1 MLMCVNFFRSMR
13 VRKICL
19 DLGMATSTYLLR
31 IQMQSL
37 FLIFAAALLIF
48 APTPSWAQ
56 LKLNNPST
64 KPINPPSSSSG
75 TGLSNPIANAV
86 STPRDFIV
94 AVVDSV
100 PITNHDV
107 NVRLELQRTQAAQQG
122 RTILKSDVTLRDALE
137 KLITEKALLQNAKD
151 SGIAIDDEAL
161 DLAEQRQAAQ
171 NQTTVEAMRA
181 KTLASGSSI
190 EKARKDLHD
199 QLMLQRFVERN
210 VPGRIRVT
218 DVEIDNAIKSREKA
232 SVSTAAEMELGHI
245 FISVPE
251 NSSDARVA
259 ELRAKAQSALDR
271 VQRGGNFG
279 AIAKEVS
286 QGPEKENNGLMGVRP
301 ADRYPSL
308 FVDAVANLRIGETAP
323 LVQSGAGFHILKLVS
338 KRTVTNATI
347 TETRARHILL
357 RPGGQLS
364 QTAARAQLATYKTQ
378 IESGRADFAQ
388 LAQQHSQDAS
398 AAGGGDLGWVAPGM
412 FVPEFEEVMNKLQ
425 IGQIADPLVSRF
437 GVHLVQVLARR
448 EAPITERELRDLV
461 RNSLREKKYDETYQ
475 LWAQEVRGRAYI
487 EYRDPPL

>member
-1 MLMCVNFFRSMR
+1 MHM
-13 VRKICL
+13 
-19 DLGMATSTYLLR
+19 
-31 IQMQSL
+31 
-37 FLIFAAALLIF
+37 FLKSFNGIWLVFAFALVLCFHPF
-48 APTPSWAQ
+48 AQAQ
-56 LKLNNPST
+56 LKLNNPSI
-64 KPINPPSSSSG
+64 KPLNPPTSNTG
-75 TGLSNPIANAV
+75 TGLANPITNAI

-107 NVRLELQRTQAAQQG
+107 NARLELQRTQAAQQG
-122 RTILKSDVTLRDALE
+122 RAILKSDVTLRDVLE

-151 SGIAIDDEAL
+151 TGGVIDEEAL
-161 DLAEQRQAAQ
+161 ALAEQRQAAQ

-190 EKARKDLHD
+190 EKARKDLLD
-199 QLMLQRFVERN
+199 QMMLQRFVERN
-210 VPGRIRVT
+210 VPGRIRIT
-218 DVEIDNAIKSREKA
+218 EVEIDNAIKARDKA

-251 NSSDARVA
+251 NSSDARVE
-259 ELRAKAQSALDR
+259 ELRAKAQLTLER

-286 QGPEKENNGLMGVRP
+286 QGPEKETNGLMGVRP
-301 ADRYPSL
+301 AERYPSL
-308 FVDAVANLRIGETAP
+308 FVDAVSALRIGDVAP

-338 KRTVTNATI
+338 KRNVTNATI

-364 QTAARAQLATYKTQ
+364 QTTARSQLATYKTQ

-425 IGQIADPLVSRF
+425 LGQIADPLVSRF

-448 EAPITERELRDLV
+448 DAPITERELRDLV

-487 EYRDPPL
+487 EYRDPPI

>member
-1 MLMCVNFFRSMR
+1 MCVKFSHLRAL
-13 VRKICL
+13 VC
-19 DLGMATSTYLLR
+19 ATSLV
-31 IQMQSL
+31 L
-37 FLIFAAALLIF
+37 FV
-48 APTPSWAQ
+48 PTASWAQ
-56 LKLNNPST
+56 LKINNPSN
-64 KPINPPSSSSG
+64 KPLNPPSTSSG
-75 TGLSNPIANAV
+75 TGLSNPIANAI

-107 NVRLELQRTQAAQQG
+107 NARLELQRTQAAQQG
-122 RTILKSDVTLRDALE
+122 RAILKSDVTLRDVLE

-151 SGIAIDDEAL
+151 TGVVIDEEAL

-190 EKARKDLHD
+190 EKARKDLLD
-199 QLMLQRFVERN
+199 QMMLQRFVERN
-210 VPGRIRVT
+210 VPGRIRIT
-218 DVEIDNAIKSREKA
+218 DVEIDNAIKARDKA
-232 SVSTAAEMELGHI
+232 SVSTAAEIELGHI

-251 NSSDARVA
+251 NSSDIRIA
-259 ELRAKAQSALDR
+259 ELRTKAQSTLER

-308 FVDAVANLRIGETAP
+308 FVDAVASLRVGEFAP

-425 IGQIADPLVSRF
+425 PGQIADPLASRF

-448 EAPITERELRDLV
+448 DAPITERELRDLV

-487 EYRDPPL
+487 EYRDPPI

>member
-1 MLMCVNFFRSMR
+1 MHMFLNFFNH
-13 VRKICL
+13 IW
-19 DLGMATSTYLLR
+19 
-31 IQMQSL
+31 
-37 FLIFAAALLIF
+37 LIFAFALVFCFHPF
-48 APTPSWAQ
+48 AQAQ
-56 LKLNNPST
+56 LKLNNPSI
-64 KPINPPSSSSG
+64 KPLNPPSSNTG
-75 TGLSNPIANAV
+75 TGLANPITNV
-86 STPRDFIV
+86 ISTPRDFIV

-107 NVRLELQRTQAAQQG
+107 NARLELQRTQAAQQG
-122 RTILKSDVTLRDALE
+122 RAILKSDVTLRDVLE

-151 SGIAIDDEAL
+151 TGTVIDEEAL

-171 NQTTVEAMRA
+171 NQTTIEAMRA

-190 EKARKDLHD
+190 EKARKDLLE
-199 QLMLQRFVERN
+199 QMMLQRFVERN
-210 VPGRIRVT
+210 VPGRIRIT
-218 DVEIDNAIKSREKA
+218 DVEIDNAIKVRDTA

-251 NSSDARVA
+251 NSNDARIT
-259 ELRAKAQSALDR
+259 ELRAKAQSTLER

-286 QGPEKENNGLMGVRP
+286 HGPEKENNGLMGVRP

-308 FVDAVANLRIGETAP
+308 FVDAVASLRIGEVAP

-378 IESGRADFAQ
+378 IEAGRADFAQ

-425 IGQIADPLVSRF
+425 PGQIAEPLVSRF

-487 EYRDPPL
+487 EYRDPPI

>member
-1 MLMCVNFFRSMR
+1 MHMFLNSFN
-13 VRKICL
+13 
-19 DLGMATSTYLLR
+19 R
-31 IQMQSL
+31 IWL
-37 FLIFAAALLIF
+37 VFAFALVLCFHPF
-48 APTPSWAQ
+48 AQAQ
-56 LKLNNPST
+56 LKLNNPSI
-64 KPINPPSSSSG
+64 KPLNPPSSNTG
-75 TGLSNPIANAV
+75 TGLANPITNAI

-107 NVRLELQRTQAAQQG
+107 NARLELQRTQAAQQG
-122 RTILKSDVTLRDALE
+122 RAILKSDVTLRDVLE

-151 SGIAIDDEAL
+151 TGGVIDEEAL

-190 EKARKDLHD
+190 EKARKDLLD
-199 QLMLQRFVERN
+199 QMMLQRLVERN
-210 VPGRIRVT
+210 VPGRIRIT
-218 DVEIDNAIKSREKA
+218 DVEIDNAIKARDKA

-251 NSSDARVA
+251 NSSDARIA
-259 ELRAKAQSALDR
+259 ELRAKAQSTLER
-271 VQRGGNFG
+271 IQRGGNFG

-308 FVDAVANLRIGETAP
+308 FVDAVASLRIGDVAP

-364 QTAARAQLATYKTQ
+364 QTTARAQLATYKTQ

-398 AAGGGDLGWVAPGM
+398 APGGGDLGWVAPGM

-425 IGQIADPLVSRF
+425 PGQIADPLVSRF

-448 EAPITERELRDLV
+448 DAPITERELRDLV

-487 EYRDPPL
+487 EYRDPPI

>member
-1 MLMCVNFFRSMR
+1 MLMCVKFFH
-13 VRKICL
+13 
-19 DLGMATSTYLLR
+19 LR
-31 IQMQSL
+31 ALVCAASL
-37 FLIFAAALLIF
+37 VLFV
-48 APTPSWAQ
+48 PTASWAQ
-56 LKLNNPST
+56 LKINNPGN
-64 KPINPPSSSSG
+64 KPLNPPSTSSG
-75 TGLSNPIANAV
+75 TGLSNPIANAI

-107 NVRLELQRTQAAQQG
+107 NARLELQRTQAAQQG
-122 RTILKSDVTLRDALE
+122 RAILKSDVTLRDVLE

-151 SGIAIDDEAL
+151 TGVVIDDEAM

-199 QLMLQRFVERN
+199 QMMLQRFVERN
-210 VPGRIRVT
+210 VPGRIRIT
-218 DVEIDNAIKSREKA
+218 DVEIDNAIKVRDKA

-251 NSSDARVA
+251 NSSDARIA
-259 ELRAKAQSALDR
+259 ELRAKAQSTLER

-308 FVDAVANLRIGETAP
+308 FVDAVASLRIGEIAP

-364 QTAARAQLATYKTQ
+364 QTTARAQLATYKTQ

-425 IGQIADPLVSRF
+425 PGQIADPLVSRF

-487 EYRDPPL
+487 EYRDPPI

>member
-1 MLMCVNFFRSMR
+1 MLMFLNS
-13 VRKICL
+13 L
-19 DLGMATSTYLLR
+19 NR
-31 IQMQSL
+31 IWL
-37 FLIFAAALLIF
+37 TFAFALVF
-48 APTPSWAQ
+48 CFQPPAWAQ
-56 LKLNNPST
+56 LKLSNPST
-64 KPINPPSSSSG
+64 KPINPPSTGSG
-75 TGLSNPIANAV
+75 TGLANPVLNAI

-94 AVVDSV
+94 AVVNSV

-107 NVRLELQRTQAAQQG
+107 SARLELQRAQAAQQG
-122 RTILKSDVTLRDALE
+122 RAILKSDVTLREALE

-151 SGIAIDDEAL
+151 SGIVIDDEAL

-181 KTLASGSSI
+181 KTLAAGSSV

-199 QLMLQRFVERN
+199 QLLLQRLVERN
-210 VPGRIRVT
+210 VPGRIRIT
-218 DVEIDNAIKSREKA
+218 DVEIDNTIKSRDKA

-259 ELRAKAQSALDR
+259 ELRAKAQSTLER

-308 FVDAVANLRIGETAP
+308 FVDAVAPLRIGDVAP

-364 QTAARAQLATYKTQ
+364 QTTARAQLATYKTQ

-398 AAGGGDLGWVAPGM
+398 AASGGDLGWVAPGM

-425 IGQIADPLVSRF
+425 PGQIADPLVSRF

-461 RNSLREKKYDETYQ
+461 RNSLREKKYDETYK
-475 LWAQEVRGRAYI
+475 LWSEEVRGRAYI
-487 EYRDPPL
+487 EYRDPPI

>member
-1 MLMCVNFFRSMR
+1 MLMFLNS
-13 VRKICL
+13 L
-19 DLGMATSTYLLR
+19 NR
-31 IQMQSL
+31 IWL
-37 FLIFAAALLIF
+37 TFALALVF
-48 APTPSWAQ
+48 CFQPPAWAQ
-56 LKLNNPST
+56 LKLNNPSS
-64 KPINPPSSSSG
+64 KPINPPSTGSG
-75 TGLSNPIANAV
+75 TGLANPVTNAI

-94 AVVDSV
+94 AVVNSV

-107 NVRLELQRTQAAQQG
+107 STRLELQRAQATQQG
-122 RTILKSDVTLRDALE
+122 RAILKSDVTLREALE

-151 SGIAIDDEAL
+151 SGIVIDDEAL

-181 KTLASGSSI
+181 KTLASGSSV

-199 QLMLQRFVERN
+199 QLLLQRLVERN
-210 VPGRIRVT
+210 VPGRIRIT
-218 DVEIDNAIKSREKA
+218 DLEIDNTIKSRDKA

-259 ELRAKAQSALDR
+259 ELRAKAQSTLER

-308 FVDAVANLRIGETAP
+308 FVDAVAPLRVGDLAP

-364 QTAARAQLATYKTQ
+364 QTTARAQLATYKTQ
-378 IESGRADFAQ
+378 IESGRADFGQ

-425 IGQIADPLVSRF
+425 PGQIADPLVSRF

-461 RNSLREKKYDETYQ
+461 RNSLREKKYDETYK
-475 LWAQEVRGRAYI
+475 LWSEEVRGRAYI
-487 EYRDPPL
+487 EYRDPPI

>member
-1 MLMCVNFFRSMR
+1 MMHMFLNSSIRLWIVLAFALFF
-13 VRKICL
+13 C
-19 DLGMATSTYLLR
+19 
-31 IQMQSL
+31 IQP
-37 FLIFAAALLIF
+37 IA
-48 APTPSWAQ
+48 WAQ

-151 SGIAIDDEAL
+151 YGIAIDDDAL

-251 NSSDARVA
+251 NSSEARVA

-323 LVQSGAGFHILKLVS
+323 LVQSGAGYHILKLVS

-378 IESGRADFAQ
+378 IESSRADFAQ

>member
-1 MLMCVNFFRSMR
+1 MHMFLNS
-13 VRKICL
+13 L
-19 DLGMATSTYLLR
+19 NR
-31 IQMQSL
+31 IWL
-37 FLIFAAALLIF
+37 TFALALVF
-48 APTPSWAQ
+48 CFQPPAWAQ
-56 LKLNNPST
+56 LKLNNPSS
-64 KPINPPSSSSG
+64 KPINPPSTGSG
-75 TGLSNPIANAV
+75 TGLANPVTNAI

-94 AVVDSV
+94 AVVNSV

-107 NVRLELQRTQAAQQG
+107 STRLELQRAQATQQG
-122 RTILKSDVTLRDALE
+122 RAILKSDVTLREALE

-151 SGIAIDDEAL
+151 SGIVIDDEAL

-181 KTLASGSSI
+181 KTLASGSSV

-199 QLMLQRFVERN
+199 QLLLQRLVERN
-210 VPGRIRVT
+210 VPGRIRIT
-218 DVEIDNAIKSREKA
+218 DVEIDNTIKSRDKA

-259 ELRAKAQSALDR
+259 ELRAKAQSTLER

-308 FVDAVANLRIGETAP
+308 FVDAVAPLRVGDVAP

-364 QTAARAQLATYKTQ
+364 QTTARAQLATYKTQ
-378 IESGRADFAQ
+378 IEAGRADFGQ

-425 IGQIADPLVSRF
+425 PGQIADPLVSRF

-461 RNSLREKKYDETYQ
+461 RNSLREKKYDETYK
-475 LWAQEVRGRAYI
+475 LWSEEVRGRAYI
-487 EYRDPPL
+487 EYRDPPI

>member
-1 MLMCVNFFRSMR
+1 MMLMCVKFYR
-13 VRKICL
+13 
-19 DLGMATSTYLLR
+19 LR
-31 IQMQSL
+31 
-37 FLIFAAALLIF
+37 ALLCATLLVLF
-48 APTPSWAQ
+48 VPVASWAQ
-56 LKLNNPST
+56 LKLNNPGS
-64 KPINPPSSSSG
+64 KPINPSSSSTG
-75 TGLSNPIANAV
+75 TGLANPLASAI

-107 NVRLELQRTQAAQQG
+107 NARLELQRLQAAQQG
-122 RTILKSDVTLRDALE
+122 RAILKSDVTLRDVLE

-151 SGIAIDDEAL
+151 SGVVIDDEAL

-210 VPGRIRVT
+210 VPGRIRIS
-218 DVEIDNAIKSREKA
+218 DVEINNAINSRDKA
-232 SVSTAAEMELGHI
+232 SVSTAAEIELGHI

-259 ELRAKAQSALDR
+259 ELRAKAQSTLER

-301 ADRYPSL
+301 TDRYPSL
-308 FVDAVANLRIGETAP
+308 FVDAVAPLRIGEIAP
-323 LVQSGAGFHILKLVS
+323 LVQSGAGFHILKLMS

-364 QTAARAQLATYKTQ
+364 QTAARAQLSTYKTQ
-378 IESGRADFAQ
+378 IESGRADFAL

-398 AAGGGDLGWVAPGM
+398 AASGGDLGWVAPGM

-425 IGQIADPLVSRF
+425 PGQIADPLVSRF
-437 GVHLVQVLARR
+437 GVHLLQVLARR

-487 EYRDPPL
+487 EYRDPPI

>member
-1 MLMCVNFFRSMR
+1 MPMRVNFSHLRAF
-13 VRKICL
+13 IC
-19 DLGMATSTYLLR
+19 AV
-31 IQMQSL
+31 SL
-37 FLIFAAALLIF
+37 ISISVVA
-48 APTPSWAQ
+48 WAQ
-56 LKLNNPST
+56 LKLNNPSS
-64 KPINPPSSSSG
+64 KPINPASTGTG
-75 TGLSNPIANAV
+75 TGLANPVASAM

-107 NVRLELQRTQAAQQG
+107 NARLELQRVQAAQQG
-122 RTILKSDVTLRDALE
+122 RAILKSDVTLRDVLE

-151 SGIAIDDEAL
+151 AGIVIDDDAL

-181 KTLASGSSI
+181 KTLASGSSV

-210 VPGRIRVT
+210 VPGRIRIT
-218 DVEIDNAIKSREKA
+218 DVEIDNAIKARDKA
-232 SVSTAAEMELGHI
+232 NVTTEAEMELGHI
-245 FISVPE
+245 FIAVPE
-251 NSSDARVA
+251 NSTDARVA
-259 ELRAKAQSALDR
+259 ELRTKAQSALER

-308 FVDAVANLRIGETAP
+308 FVGAVASLRIGEVAP

-425 IGQIADPLVSRF
+425 PGQISDPLVSRF
-437 GVHLVQVLARR
+437 GVHLVQVMARR

-461 RNSLREKKYDETYQ
+461 RNTLREKKYDETYQ

>member
-1 MLMCVNFFRSMR
+1 MMLMCVKFSR
-13 VRKICL
+13 
-19 DLGMATSTYLLR
+19 LR
-31 IQMQSL
+31 
-37 FLIFAAALLIF
+37 ALLCATLLVLF
-48 APTPSWAQ
+48 VPVSGWAQ
-56 LKLNNPST
+56 LKLNNPGS
-64 KPINPPSSSSG
+64 KPINPSSSSTG
-75 TGLSNPIANAV
+75 TGLANPLASAI

-107 NVRLELQRTQAAQQG
+107 NARLELQRIQAAQQG
-122 RTILKSDVTLRDALE
+122 RAILKSDVTLRDVLE

-151 SGIAIDDEAL
+151 TGVVIDDEAL

-210 VPGRIRVT
+210 VPGRIRIS
-218 DVEIDNAIKSREKA
+218 DVEIDNAIKSRDKA
-232 SVSTAAEMELGHI
+232 SVSTAAEIELGHI

-259 ELRAKAQSALDR
+259 ELRAKAQSTLER

-301 ADRYPSL
+301 TDRYPSL
-308 FVDAVANLRIGETAP
+308 FVDAVAPLRIGEVAP
-323 LVQSGAGFHILKLVS
+323 LVQSGAGFHILKLMS

-398 AAGGGDLGWVAPGM
+398 AASGGDLGWVAPGM

-425 IGQIADPLVSRF
+425 PGQIAEPLVSRF

-487 EYRDPPL
+487 EYRDPPI

>member
-13 VRKICL
+13 VCKISP
-19 DLGMATSTYLLR
+19 DQNTAASTLLVR
-31 IQMQSL
+31 MQLQLL
-37 FLIFAAALLIF
+37 FLLFAAALLAF
-48 APTPSWAQ
+48 VPSPSWAQ

-218 DVEIDNAIKSREKA
+218 DIEIDNAIKSREKA

-378 IESGRADFAQ
+378 IESDRADFAQ

>member
-1 MLMCVNFFRSMR
+1 MCVKFPHTR
-13 VRKICL
+13 
-19 DLGMATSTYLLR
+19 
-31 IQMQSL
+31 
-37 FLIFAAALLIF
+37 ALLCAASQVLFVPFSI
-48 APTPSWAQ
+48 WAQ

-64 KPINPPSSSSG
+64 KPLNPPSSSTG
-75 TGLSNPIANAV
+75 TGLANPIANPI

-107 NVRLELQRTQAAQQG
+107 NARLELQRVQAAQQG
-122 RTILKSDVTLRDALE
+122 RAILKSDVTLRDVLE

-151 SGIAIDDEAL
+151 TGVVIDNEAL

-181 KTLASGSSI
+181 KTLATGSSI
-190 EKARKDLHD
+190 EKARKDLLD
-199 QLMLQRFVERN
+199 QMMLQRFVERN
-210 VPGRIRVT
+210 VPGRIRIT
-218 DVEIDNAIKSREKA
+218 DVEIDNAIKARDKA

-251 NSSDARVA
+251 NSSDTRIA
-259 ELRAKAQSALDR
+259 ELRTKAQSTLER

-286 QGPEKENNGLMGVRP
+286 QGPEKETNGLMGVRP

-308 FVDAVANLRIGETAP
+308 FVDAVAALRIGDVAP

-378 IESGRADFAQ
+378 IEAGRADFAQ

-425 IGQIADPLVSRF
+425 PGQIAEPLVSRF

-487 EYRDPPL
+487 EYRDPPI

>member
-1 MLMCVNFFRSMR
+1 MLMFLNS
-13 VRKICL
+13 L
-19 DLGMATSTYLLR
+19 NR
-31 IQMQSL
+31 IWL
-37 FLIFAAALLIF
+37 TFAFALVF
-48 APTPSWAQ
+48 CFQPPAWAQ
-56 LKLNNPST
+56 LKLNNPSS
-64 KPINPPSSSSG
+64 KPINPPSTGSG
-75 TGLSNPIANAV
+75 TGLANPVTNAI

-94 AVVDSV
+94 AVVNSV

-107 NVRLELQRTQAAQQG
+107 STRLELQRAQATQQG
-122 RTILKSDVTLRDALE
+122 RAILKSDVTLREALE

-151 SGIAIDDEAL
+151 SGIVIDDEAL

-181 KTLASGSSI
+181 KTLASGSSV

-199 QLMLQRFVERN
+199 QLLLQRLVERN
-210 VPGRIRVT
+210 VPGRIRIT
-218 DVEIDNAIKSREKA
+218 DVEIDNTIKSRDKA

-259 ELRAKAQSALDR
+259 ELRAKAQSTLER

-308 FVDAVANLRIGETAP
+308 FVDAVAPLRVGDVAP

-364 QTAARAQLATYKTQ
+364 QTTARAQLATYKTQ
-378 IESGRADFAQ
+378 IESGRADFGQ

-425 IGQIADPLVSRF
+425 PGQIADPLVSRF

-461 RNSLREKKYDETYQ
+461 RNSLREKKYDETYK
-475 LWAQEVRGRAYI
+475 LWSEEVRGRAYI
-487 EYRDPPL
+487 EYRDPPI

>member
-1 MLMCVNFFRSMR
+1 MYMFLNS
-13 VRKICL
+13 L
-19 DLGMATSTYLLR
+19 NR
-31 IQMQSL
+31 IWLS
-37 FLIFAAALLIF
+37 FAFALVFSCQPL
-48 APTPSWAQ
+48 AWAQ
-56 LKLNNPST
+56 LKLNNPSS
-64 KPINPPSSSSG
+64 KPINPPSSSTG
-75 TGLSNPIANAV
+75 TGLANPVANAI

-107 NVRLELQRTQAAQQG
+107 NTRLELQRTQAAQQG
-122 RTILKSDVTLRDALE
+122 RAILKSDVTLREALE

-151 SGIAIDDEAL
+151 SGIVIDDEAL

-181 KTLASGSSI
+181 KTLASGFSI

-199 QLMLQRFVERN
+199 QLLLQRLVERN
-210 VPGRIRVT
+210 VPGRIRIT
-218 DVEIDNAIKSREKA
+218 DVEIDNAIKSRDKA

-251 NSSDARVA
+251 NSSDARIA
-259 ELRAKAQSALDR
+259 ELRAKAQSALER

-308 FVDAVANLRIGETAP
+308 FVDAVAPLRIGDVAP

-364 QTAARAQLATYKTQ
+364 QTTARAQLATYKTQ

-425 IGQIADPLVSRF
+425 PGQIADPLVSRF
-437 GVHLVQVLARR
+437 GVHLLQVLARR

-461 RNSLREKKYDETYQ
+461 RNTLREKKYDETYQ

-487 EYRDPPL
+487 EYRDPPI

>member
-1 MLMCVNFFRSMR
+1 MLMFLNS
-13 VRKICL
+13 L
-19 DLGMATSTYLLR
+19 NR
-31 IQMQSL
+31 IWLM
-37 FLIFAAALLIF
+37 FAFALVF
-48 APTPSWAQ
+48 CFQPPAWAQ
-56 LKLNNPST
+56 LKLNNPSS
-64 KPINPPSSSSG
+64 KPINPPSTGSG
-75 TGLSNPIANAV
+75 TGLANPVTNAI

-94 AVVDSV
+94 AVVNSV

-107 NVRLELQRTQAAQQG
+107 STRLELQRAQATQQG
-122 RTILKSDVTLRDALE
+122 RAILKSDVTLREALE

-151 SGIAIDDEAL
+151 SGIVIDDEAL

-181 KTLASGSSI
+181 KTLASGSSV

-199 QLMLQRFVERN
+199 QLLLQRLVERN
-210 VPGRIRVT
+210 VPGRIRIT
-218 DVEIDNAIKSREKA
+218 DLEIDNTIKSRDKA

-259 ELRAKAQSALDR
+259 ELRAKAQSTLER

-308 FVDAVANLRIGETAP
+308 FVDAVAPLRVGDFAP
-323 LVQSGAGFHILKLVS
+323 LVQSGAGFHILKLDS

-364 QTAARAQLATYKTQ
+364 QTTARAQLATYKTQ
-378 IESGRADFAQ
+378 IESGRADFGQ

-425 IGQIADPLVSRF
+425 PGQIADPLVSRF

-461 RNSLREKKYDETYQ
+461 RNSLREKKYDETYK
-475 LWAQEVRGRAYI
+475 LWSEEVRGRAYI
-487 EYRDPPL
+487 EYRDPPI

>member
-1 MLMCVNFFRSMR
+1 MFLNS
-13 VRKICL
+13 L
-19 DLGMATSTYLLR
+19 NR
-31 IQMQSL
+31 IWL
-37 FLIFAAALLIF
+37 TFAFALVF
-48 APTPSWAQ
+48 CFQPPAWAQ
-56 LKLNNPST
+56 LKLNNPSS
-64 KPINPPSSSSG
+64 KPINPPSTGSG
-75 TGLSNPIANAV
+75 TGLANPVTNAI

-94 AVVDSV
+94 AVVNSV

-107 NVRLELQRTQAAQQG
+107 STRLELQRAQAAQQG
-122 RTILKSDVTLRDALE
+122 RAILKSDVTLREALE

-151 SGIAIDDEAL
+151 SGIVIDDEAL

-181 KTLASGSSI
+181 KTLASGSSV

-199 QLMLQRFVERN
+199 QLLLQRLVERN
-210 VPGRIRVT
+210 VPGRIRIT
-218 DVEIDNAIKSREKA
+218 DMEIDNTIKSRDKA

-259 ELRAKAQSALDR
+259 ELRAKAQSTLER

-308 FVDAVANLRIGETAP
+308 FVDAVAPLRVGDLAP

-364 QTAARAQLATYKTQ
+364 QTTARAQLATYKTQ
-378 IESGRADFAQ
+378 IESGRADFGQ

-425 IGQIADPLVSRF
+425 PGQIADPLVSRF

-461 RNSLREKKYDETYQ
+461 RNSLREKKYDETYK
-475 LWAQEVRGRAYI
+475 LWSEEVRGRAYI
-487 EYRDPPL
+487 EYRDPPI

>member
-1 MLMCVNFFRSMR
+1 MFLNS
-13 VRKICL
+13 L
-19 DLGMATSTYLLR
+19 NR
-31 IQMQSL
+31 IWL
-37 FLIFAAALLIF
+37 TFAFALVF
-48 APTPSWAQ
+48 CFQPSAWAQ
-56 LKLNNPST
+56 LKLNNPSS
-64 KPINPPSSSSG
+64 KPINPPSTGSG
-75 TGLSNPIANAV
+75 TGLANPVTNAI

-94 AVVDSV
+94 AVVNSV

-107 NVRLELQRTQAAQQG
+107 STRLELQRAQAAQQG
-122 RTILKSDVTLRDALE
+122 RAILKSDVTLREALE

-151 SGIAIDDEAL
+151 SGIVIDDEAL

-181 KTLASGSSI
+181 KTLASGSSV

-199 QLMLQRFVERN
+199 QLLLQRLVERN
-210 VPGRIRVT
+210 VPGRIRIT
-218 DVEIDNAIKSREKA
+218 DLEIDNTIKSRDKA

-259 ELRAKAQSALDR
+259 ELRAKAQSTLER

-308 FVDAVANLRIGETAP
+308 FVDAVAPLRVGDVAP

-364 QTAARAQLATYKTQ
+364 QTTARAQLATYKTQ
-378 IESGRADFAQ
+378 IESGRADFGQ

-425 IGQIADPLVSRF
+425 PGQIADPLVSRF

-461 RNSLREKKYDETYQ
+461 RNSLREKKYDETYK
-475 LWAQEVRGRAYI
+475 LWSEEVRGRAYI
-487 EYRDPPL
+487 EYRDPPI

>member
-1 MLMCVNFFRSMR
+1 MLMCVKFFH
-13 VRKICL
+13 
-19 DLGMATSTYLLR
+19 LR
-31 IQMQSL
+31 ALVCAASL
-37 FLIFAAALLIF
+37 VLFV
-48 APTPSWAQ
+48 PTASWAQ
-56 LKLNNPST
+56 LKINNPSN
-64 KPINPPSSSSG
+64 KPLNPPSTSSG
-75 TGLSNPIANAV
+75 TGLSNPIANAI

-107 NVRLELQRTQAAQQG
+107 NARLELQRTQAAQQG
-122 RTILKSDVTLRDALE
+122 RAILKSDVTLRDVLE

-151 SGIAIDDEAL
+151 TGVVIDEEAL

-190 EKARKDLHD
+190 EKARKDLLD
-199 QLMLQRFVERN
+199 QMMLQRFVERN
-210 VPGRIRVT
+210 VPGRIRIT
-218 DVEIDNAIKSREKA
+218 DVEINNAIKVRDTA

-251 NSSDARVA
+251 NSSDARIA
-259 ELRAKAQSALDR
+259 ELRAKAQSTLER

-279 AIAKEVS
+279 AIAKEAS

-308 FVDAVANLRIGETAP
+308 FVDAVASLRVGEIAP

-364 QTAARAQLATYKTQ
+364 QTTARAQLATYKTQ

-425 IGQIADPLVSRF
+425 PGQIADPLVSRF

-448 EAPITERELRDLV
+448 EAPIAERELRDLV

-487 EYRDPPL
+487 EYRDPPI

>member
-1 MLMCVNFFRSMR
+1 MLMCVKFSHPR
-13 VRKICL
+13 
-19 DLGMATSTYLLR
+19 
-31 IQMQSL
+31 
-37 FLIFAAALLIF
+37 ALLCAASLVLF
-48 APTPSWAQ
+48 VPFVSWAQ

-64 KPINPPSSSSG
+64 KPLNPPSSSTG
-75 TGLSNPIANAV
+75 TGLANPIANAI

-107 NVRLELQRTQAAQQG
+107 NARLELQRTQAAQQG
-122 RTILKSDVTLRDALE
+122 RAILKSDVTLRDVLE

-151 SGIAIDDEAL
+151 TGVVIDDEAL

-171 NQTTVEAMRA
+171 NQTTVEDMRA

-199 QLMLQRFVERN
+199 QMMLQRFVERN
-210 VPGRIRVT
+210 VPGRIRIT
-218 DVEIDNAIKSREKA
+218 DVEIDNAIKVRDKA

-251 NSSDARVA
+251 NSSEARVA
-259 ELRAKAQSALDR
+259 ELRAKAQSILER
-271 VQRGGNFG
+271 VLRGGNFG

-286 QGPEKENNGLMGVRP
+286 QGPEKENSGLMGVRL

-308 FVDAVANLRIGETAP
+308 FVDAVAPLRIGDVAP
-323 LVQSGAGFHILKLVS
+323 LVKSGAGFHILKLVS
-338 KRTVTNATI
+338 RRTVTNATI

-364 QTAARAQLATYKTQ
+364 QTTARAQLATYKTQ

-398 AAGGGDLGWVAPGM
+398 AAAGGDLGWVAPGM

-425 IGQIADPLVSRF
+425 PGQIADPLVSRF

-487 EYRDPPL
+487 EYRDPPI

>member
-1 MLMCVNFFRSMR
+1 MHMFLNSFN
-13 VRKICL
+13 
-19 DLGMATSTYLLR
+19 R
-31 IQMQSL
+31 IWLS
-37 FLIFAAALLIF
+37 FAFALVFCFHPF
-48 APTPSWAQ
+48 AQAQ
-56 LKLNNPST
+56 LKLNNPSI
-64 KPINPPSSSSG
+64 KPLNPPSSNTG
-75 TGLSNPIANAV
+75 TGLANPITNV
-86 STPRDFIV
+86 ISTPRDFIV

-107 NVRLELQRTQAAQQG
+107 NARLELQRTQAAQQG
-122 RTILKSDVTLRDALE
+122 RAILKSDVTLRDVLE

-151 SGIAIDDEAL
+151 TGTVIDEEAL

-171 NQTTVEAMRA
+171 NQTTIEAMRA

-190 EKARKDLHD
+190 EKARKDLLE
-199 QLMLQRFVERN
+199 QMMLQRFVERN
-210 VPGRIRVT
+210 VPGRIRIT
-218 DVEIDNAIKSREKA
+218 DVEIDNAIKVRDTA

-251 NSSDARVA
+251 NSNDARIT
-259 ELRAKAQSALDR
+259 ELRAKAQSTLER

-308 FVDAVANLRIGETAP
+308 FVDAVASLRIGEVAP

-378 IESGRADFAQ
+378 IEAGRADFAQ

-425 IGQIADPLVSRF
+425 PGQIAEPLVSRF

-487 EYRDPPL
+487 EYRDPPI

>member
-1 MLMCVNFFRSMR
+1 MPMRVNFSHLRAF
-13 VRKICL
+13 IC
-19 DLGMATSTYLLR
+19 AV
-31 IQMQSL
+31 SL
-37 FLIFAAALLIF
+37 ISISVVA
-48 APTPSWAQ
+48 WAQ
-56 LKLNNPST
+56 LKLNNPSS
-64 KPINPPSSSSG
+64 KPINPASTGTG
-75 TGLSNPIANAV
+75 TGLANPVASAM

-107 NVRLELQRTQAAQQG
+107 NARLELQRVQAAQQG
-122 RTILKSDVTLRDALE
+122 RAILKSDVTLRDVLE

-151 SGIAIDDEAL
+151 AGIVIDDDAL

-181 KTLASGSSI
+181 KTLASGSSV

-210 VPGRIRVT
+210 VPGRIRIT
-218 DVEIDNAIKSREKA
+218 DVEIDNAIKARDMANVTTE
-232 SVSTAAEMELGHI
+232 AEMELGHI
-245 FISVPE
+245 FIAVPE
-251 NSSDARVA
+251 NSTDARVA
-259 ELRAKAQSALDR
+259 ELRTKAQSALER

-308 FVDAVANLRIGETAP
+308 FVGAVASLRIGEVAP

-425 IGQIADPLVSRF
+425 PGQISDPLVSRF
-437 GVHLVQVLARR
+437 GVHLVQVMARR

-461 RNSLREKKYDETYQ
+461 RNTLREKKYDETYQ

>member
-1 MLMCVNFFRSMR
+1 MHMFLNFFN
-13 VRKICL
+13 
-19 DLGMATSTYLLR
+19 R
-31 IQMQSL
+31 IWL
-37 FLIFAAALLIF
+37 VFAF
-48 APTPSWAQ
+48 AWVLCFHPFAQAQ
-56 LKLNNPST
+56 LKLNNPSI
-64 KPINPPSSSSG
+64 KPLNPPTSNTG
-75 TGLSNPIANAV
+75 TGLANPITNAI

-107 NVRLELQRTQAAQQG
+107 NARLELQRTQAAQQG
-122 RTILKSDVTLRDALE
+122 RAILKSDVTLRDVLE

-151 SGIAIDDEAL
+151 TGGVIDDEAL
-161 DLAEQRQAAQ
+161 NFAEQRQAAQ

-190 EKARKDLHD
+190 EKARKDLLD
-199 QLMLQRFVERN
+199 QMMLQRFVERN
-210 VPGRIRVT
+210 VPGRIRIT
-218 DVEIDNAIKSREKA
+218 EVEIDNAIKARDKA

-251 NSSDARVA
+251 NSNDTRVA
-259 ELRAKAQSALDR
+259 ELRAKAQSTLER

-279 AIAKEVS
+279 AIAKEAS
-286 QGPEKENNGLMGVRP
+286 QGPEKETNGLMGVRP

-308 FVDAVANLRIGETAP
+308 FVDAVSALRIGDVAP

-364 QTAARAQLATYKTQ
+364 QTTARAQLATYKTQ

-425 IGQIADPLVSRF
+425 PSQIADPLVSRF

-448 EAPITERELRDLV
+448 DAPITERELRDLV

-487 EYRDPPL
+487 EYRDPPI

>member
-1 MLMCVNFFRSMR
+1 MLMCVNFFSSQK
-13 VRKICL
+13 VRNISNAPCIASSAAQLQLCL
-19 DLGMATSTYLLR
+19 HAFLFAT
-31 IQMQSL
+31 
-37 FLIFAAALLIF
+37 ALLVF
-48 APTPSWAQ
+48 LPTTSWAQ

-151 SGIAIDDEAL
+151 TGVVIDDEAL

-181 KTLASGSSI
+181 KTLASGASL

-232 SVSTAAEMELGHI
+232 NVSTAAEMELGHI

-259 ELRAKAQSALDR
+259 ELRAKAQSALER

-308 FVDAVANLRIGETAP
+308 FVDAVASLRIGEVAP

-378 IESGRADFAQ
+378 IEAGRADFAQ

>member
-1 MLMCVNFFRSMR
+1 MHMFLNS
-13 VRKICL
+13 L
-19 DLGMATSTYLLR
+19 NR
-31 IQMQSL
+31 IWL
-37 FLIFAAALLIF
+37 TFAFALVF
-48 APTPSWAQ
+48 CFQPPAWAQ
-56 LKLNNPST
+56 LKLNNPSS
-64 KPINPPSSSSG
+64 KPINPPSTGSG
-75 TGLSNPIANAV
+75 TGLANPVTNAI

-94 AVVDSV
+94 AVVNSV

-107 NVRLELQRTQAAQQG
+107 STRLELQRAQATQQG
-122 RTILKSDVTLRDALE
+122 RAILKSDVTLREALE

-151 SGIAIDDEAL
+151 SGIVIDDEAL

-181 KTLASGSSI
+181 KTLASGSSV

-199 QLMLQRFVERN
+199 QLLLQRLVERN
-210 VPGRIRVT
+210 VPGRIRIT
-218 DVEIDNAIKSREKA
+218 DVEIDNTIKSRDKA

-259 ELRAKAQSALDR
+259 ELRAKAQSTLER

-308 FVDAVANLRIGETAP
+308 FVDAVAPLRVGDLAP

-364 QTAARAQLATYKTQ
+364 QTTARAQLATYKTQ
-378 IESGRADFAQ
+378 IESGRADFGQ

-425 IGQIADPLVSRF
+425 PGQIADPLVSRF

-461 RNSLREKKYDETYQ
+461 RNSLREKKYDETYK
-475 LWAQEVRGRAYI
+475 LWSEEVRGRAYI
-487 EYRDPPL
+487 EYRDPPI

>member
-1 MLMCVNFFRSMR
+1 MMLMCVKFSH
-13 VRKICL
+13 
-19 DLGMATSTYLLR
+19 LR
-31 IQMQSL
+31 
-37 FLIFAAALLIF
+37 ALLCAASLLLF
-48 APTPSWAQ
+48 VPVASWAQ
-56 LKLNNPST
+56 LKLNNPGS
-64 KPINPPSSSSG
+64 KPINPPSSSTG
-75 TGLSNPIANAV
+75 TGLANPLAAAI

-107 NVRLELQRTQAAQQG
+107 NARLELQRVQAAQQG
-122 RTILKSDVTLRDALE
+122 RAILKSDVTLRDVLE

-151 SGIAIDDEAL
+151 TGVVIDDEAL

-171 NQTTVEAMRA
+171 NQITVEAMRA
-181 KTLASGSSI
+181 KTLASGSTL

-210 VPGRIRVT
+210 VPGRIRIS
-218 DVEIDNAIKSREKA
+218 DVEIDNAIKARDKA

-259 ELRAKAQSALDR
+259 ELRAKALSTLER

-286 QGPEKENNGLMGVRP
+286 QGPEKDNNGLMGVRP

-308 FVDAVANLRIGETAP
+308 FVEAVASLRIGEVAP
-323 LVQSGAGFHILKLVS
+323 LVQSGAGFHVLKLMS

-425 IGQIADPLVSRF
+425 PGQIADPLVSRF
-437 GVHLVQVLARR
+437 GVHLIQVLARR

-461 RNSLREKKYDETYQ
+461 RNSLREKKYEETYQ

-487 EYRDPPL
+487 EYRDPPI

>member
-1 MLMCVNFFRSMR
+1 
-13 VRKICL
+13 
-19 DLGMATSTYLLR
+19 
-31 IQMQSL
+31 
-37 FLIFAAALLIF
+37 
-48 APTPSWAQ
+48 
-56 LKLNNPST
+56 
-64 KPINPPSSSSG
+64 
-75 TGLSNPIANAV
+75 
-86 STPRDFIV
+86 
-94 AVVDSV
+94 V

-107 NVRLELQRTQAAQQG
+107 NARLELQRVQAAQQG
-122 RTILKSDVTLRDALE
+122 RAILKSDVTLRDVLE

-151 SGIAIDDEAL
+151 TGVVIDNEAL

-190 EKARKDLHD
+190 EKARKDLLD
-199 QLMLQRFVERN
+199 QMMLQRFVERN
-210 VPGRIRVT
+210 VPGRIRIT
-218 DVEIDNAIKSREKA
+218 DVEIDNAIKARDKA

-251 NSSDARVA
+251 NSSDTRIA
-259 ELRAKAQSALDR
+259 ELRTKAQSTLER

-286 QGPEKENNGLMGVRP
+286 QGPEKETNGLMGVRP

-308 FVDAVANLRIGETAP
+308 FVDAVATLRIGDVAP
-323 LVQSGAGFHILKLVS
+323 LVQSGAGFHTLKLVS

-378 IESGRADFAQ
+378 IEAGRADFAQ

-425 IGQIADPLVSRF
+425 PGQIAEPLVSRF

-487 EYRDPPL
+487 EYRDPPI

>member
-1 MLMCVNFFRSMR
+1 MHMFLNS
-13 VRKICL
+13 L
-19 DLGMATSTYLLR
+19 NR
-31 IQMQSL
+31 IWL
-37 FLIFAAALLIF
+37 TFAFALVF
-48 APTPSWAQ
+48 CFQPPAWAQ
-56 LKLNNPST
+56 LKLNNPSS
-64 KPINPPSSSSG
+64 KPINPPSTGSG
-75 TGLSNPIANAV
+75 TGLANPVTNAI

-94 AVVDSV
+94 AVVNSV

-107 NVRLELQRTQAAQQG
+107 STRLELQRAQATQQG
-122 RTILKSDVTLRDALE
+122 RAILKSDVTLREALE

-151 SGIAIDDEAL
+151 SGIVIDDEAL

-171 NQTTVEAMRA
+171 NQTTVEVMRA
-181 KTLASGSSI
+181 KTLASGLSI

-199 QLMLQRFVERN
+199 QLLLQRLVERN
-210 VPGRIRVT
+210 VPGRIRIT
-218 DVEIDNAIKSREKA
+218 DVEIDNTIKSRDKA

-259 ELRAKAQSALDR
+259 ELRAKAQSTLER

-308 FVDAVANLRIGETAP
+308 FVDAVAPLRVGDVSP

-364 QTAARAQLATYKTQ
+364 QTTARAQLATYKTQ
-378 IESGRADFAQ
+378 IE
-388 LAQQHSQDAS
+388 
-398 AAGGGDLGWVAPGM
+398 
-412 FVPEFEEVMNKLQ
+412 
-425 IGQIADPLVSRF
+425 
-437 GVHLVQVLARR
+437 
-448 EAPITERELRDLV
+448 
-461 RNSLREKKYDETYQ
+461 
-475 LWAQEVRGRAYI
+475 
-487 EYRDPPL
+487 

>member
-1 MLMCVNFFRSMR
+1 MLMFLNS
-13 VRKICL
+13 L
-19 DLGMATSTYLLR
+19 NR
-31 IQMQSL
+31 IWL
-37 FLIFAAALLIF
+37 TFAFALVF
-48 APTPSWAQ
+48 CFQPPAWAQ
-56 LKLNNPST
+56 LKLNNPSS
-64 KPINPPSSSSG
+64 KPINPPSTGSG
-75 TGLSNPIANAV
+75 TGLANPVTNAI

-94 AVVDSV
+94 AVVNSV

-107 NVRLELQRTQAAQQG
+107 STRLELQRAQAAQQG
-122 RTILKSDVTLRDALE
+122 RAILKSDVTLREALE

-151 SGIAIDDEAL
+151 SGIVIDDEAL

-181 KTLASGSSI
+181 KTLASGSSV

-199 QLMLQRFVERN
+199 QLLLQRLVERN
-210 VPGRIRVT
+210 VPGRIRIT
-218 DVEIDNAIKSREKA
+218 DVEIDNTIKSRDKA

-259 ELRAKAQSALDR
+259 ELRAKAQSTLER

-308 FVDAVANLRIGETAP
+308 FVDAVAPLRVGDFAP

-364 QTAARAQLATYKTQ
+364 QTTARAQLATYKTQ
-378 IESGRADFAQ
+378 IESGRADFGQ

-425 IGQIADPLVSRF
+425 PGQIADPLVSRF

-461 RNSLREKKYDETYQ
+461 RNSLREKKYDETYK
-475 LWAQEVRGRAYI
+475 LWSEEVRGRAYI
-487 EYRDPPL
+487 EYRDPPI

>member
-1 MLMCVNFFRSMR
+1 MLMCVKFSH
-13 VRKICL
+13 
-19 DLGMATSTYLLR
+19 LR
-31 IQMQSL
+31 
-37 FLIFAAALLIF
+37 ALLC
-48 APTPSWAQ
+48 AASLVLLVPVASWAQ
-56 LKLNNPST
+56 LKINNPSN
-64 KPINPPSSSSG
+64 KLLNPPSSSTG
-75 TGLSNPIANAV
+75 TGLANPIASAI

-107 NVRLELQRTQAAQQG
+107 NARLELQRAQAAQQG
-122 RTILKSDVTLRDALE
+122 RAILKSDVTLRDVLE

-151 SGIAIDDEAL
+151 TGVVIDDEAL

-181 KTLASGSSI
+181 KTLSSGSSI

-210 VPGRIRVT
+210 VPGRIRIT
-218 DVEIDNAIKSREKA
+218 DVEIDNAIKARDKA

-251 NSSDARVA
+251 NSSDARIA
-259 ELRAKAQSALDR
+259 ELRAKAQSTLER

-286 QGPEKENNGLMGVRP
+286 QGPEKESNGLMGVRP

-308 FVDAVANLRIGETAP
+308 FVDAVATLRIGDVTP

-425 IGQIADPLVSRF
+425 PGQIADPLVSRF

-461 RNSLREKKYDETYQ
+461 RNTLREKKYDETYQ

>member
-1 MLMCVNFFRSMR
+1 MLMFLNS
-13 VRKICL
+13 L
-19 DLGMATSTYLLR
+19 NR
-31 IQMQSL
+31 IWL
-37 FLIFAAALLIF
+37 TFALALVF
-48 APTPSWAQ
+48 CFQPPAWAQ
-56 LKLNNPST
+56 LKLNNPSS
-64 KPINPPSSSSG
+64 KPINPPSTGSG
-75 TGLSNPIANAV
+75 TGLANPVTNAI

-94 AVVDSV
+94 AVVNSV

-107 NVRLELQRTQAAQQG
+107 STRLELQRAQATQQG
-122 RTILKSDVTLRDALE
+122 RAILKSDVTLREALE

-151 SGIAIDDEAL
+151 SGIVIDDEAL

-181 KTLASGSSI
+181 KTLASGSSV

-199 QLMLQRFVERN
+199 QLLLQRLVERN
-210 VPGRIRVT
+210 VPGRIRIT
-218 DVEIDNAIKSREKA
+218 DVEIDNTIKSRDKA

-259 ELRAKAQSALDR
+259 ELRAKAQSTLER

-308 FVDAVANLRIGETAP
+308 FVDAVAPLRVGDFAP

-364 QTAARAQLATYKTQ
+364 QTTARAQLATYKTQ
-378 IESGRADFAQ
+378 IESGRADFGQ

-425 IGQIADPLVSRF
+425 PGQIADPLVSRF

-461 RNSLREKKYDETYQ
+461 RNSLREKKYDETYK
-475 LWAQEVRGRAYI
+475 LWSEEVRGRAYI
-487 EYRDPPL
+487 EYRDPPI

>member
-1 MLMCVNFFRSMR
+1 MFLNS
-13 VRKICL
+13 L
-19 DLGMATSTYLLR
+19 NR
-31 IQMQSL
+31 IWL
-37 FLIFAAALLIF
+37 TFALALVF
-48 APTPSWAQ
+48 CFQPPAWAQ
-56 LKLNNPST
+56 LKLNNPSS
-64 KPINPPSSSSG
+64 KPINPPSTGSG
-75 TGLSNPIANAV
+75 TGLANPVTNAI

-94 AVVDSV
+94 AVVNSV

-107 NVRLELQRTQAAQQG
+107 STRLELQRAQATQQG
-122 RTILKSDVTLRDALE
+122 RAILKSDVTLREALE

-151 SGIAIDDEAL
+151 SGIVIDDEAL

-181 KTLASGSSI
+181 KTLASGSSV

-199 QLMLQRFVERN
+199 QLLLQRLVERN
-210 VPGRIRVT
+210 VPGRIRIT
-218 DVEIDNAIKSREKA
+218 DVEIDNTIKSRDKA

-259 ELRAKAQSALDR
+259 ELRAKAQSTLER

-308 FVDAVANLRIGETAP
+308 FVDAVAPLRVGDFAP

-364 QTAARAQLATYKTQ
+364 QTTARAQLATYKTQ
-378 IESGRADFAQ
+378 IESGRADFGQ

-425 IGQIADPLVSRF
+425 PGQIADPLVSRF

-461 RNSLREKKYDETYQ
+461 RNSLREKKYDETYK
-475 LWAQEVRGRAYI
+475 LWSEEVRGRAYI
-487 EYRDPPL
+487 EYRDPPI

>member
-1 MLMCVNFFRSMR
+1 MLMFLNS
-13 VRKICL
+13 L
-19 DLGMATSTYLLR
+19 NR
-31 IQMQSL
+31 IWL
-37 FLIFAAALLIF
+37 TFALALVF
-48 APTPSWAQ
+48 CFQPPAWAQ
-56 LKLNNPST
+56 LKLNNPSS
-64 KPINPPSSSSG
+64 KPINPPSTGSG
-75 TGLSNPIANAV
+75 TGLANPVTNAI

-94 AVVDSV
+94 AVVNSV

-107 NVRLELQRTQAAQQG
+107 STRLELQRAQAAQQG
-122 RTILKSDVTLRDALE
+122 RAILKSDVTLREALE

-151 SGIAIDDEAL
+151 SGIVIDDEAL

-181 KTLASGSSI
+181 KTLASGSSV

-199 QLMLQRFVERN
+199 QLLLQRLVERN
-210 VPGRIRVT
+210 VPGRIRIT
-218 DVEIDNAIKSREKA
+218 DLEIDNTIKSRDKA

-259 ELRAKAQSALDR
+259 ELRAKAQSTLER

-308 FVDAVANLRIGETAP
+308 FVDAVAPLRVGDLAP

-357 RPGGQLS
+357 RPGGQIS
-364 QTAARAQLATYKTQ
+364 QTTARAQLATYKTQ
-378 IESGRADFAQ
+378 IESGRADFGQ

-425 IGQIADPLVSRF
+425 PGQIADPLVSRF

-487 EYRDPPL
+487 EYRDPPI